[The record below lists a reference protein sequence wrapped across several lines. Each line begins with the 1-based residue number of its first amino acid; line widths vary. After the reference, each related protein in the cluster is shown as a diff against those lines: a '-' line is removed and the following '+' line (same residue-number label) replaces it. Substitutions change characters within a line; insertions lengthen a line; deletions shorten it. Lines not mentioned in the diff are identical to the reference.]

1 MKFNAERLKSIA
13 QPMTDEERAKMN
25 YRIGNADWLR
35 MSAAIALKIRKILRS
50 QNISQ
55 VEFASRMKVTP
66 AQISKLLSGKVN
78 FELKT
83 ISKLQ
88 SVLGESIIDIDLSVK
103 PKNEI
108 EQKISTQVVFVYVKS
123 DPICTTTSIKDDTCF
138 RTYRMLG

>member
-88 SVLGESIIDIDLSVK
+88 SVLGESIIDIDLSIK

-123 DPICTTTSIKDDTCF
+123 DPICTTTNIKDDTCF

>member
-25 YRIGNADWLR
+25 YRIENADWLR
-35 MSAAIALKIRKILRS
+35 MSATIALKIRKILRS

-66 AQISKLLSGKVN
+66 AQVSKLLSGKVN

-108 EQKISTQVVFVYVKS
+108 EQNISTQVVFVYVKS
-123 DPICTTTSIKDDTCF
+123 DPICTTTNIKDDTCF

>member
-35 MSAAIALKIRKILRS
+35 MSAAIALKMRKILRS
-50 QNISQ
+50 QNITQ

-88 SVLGESIIDIDLSVK
+88 SVLGESIIDIDLSIK

-123 DPICTTTSIKDDTCF
+123 DPICTTTNIKDDTCF

>member
-66 AQISKLLSGKVN
+66 AQVSKLLSGKVN

-123 DPICTTTSIKDDTCF
+123 DPICTTTNIKDDTCF

>member
-66 AQISKLLSGKVN
+66 AQVSKLLSGKVN

-88 SVLGESIIDIDLSVK
+88 SVLGESIIDIDLSIK

-123 DPICTTTSIKDDTCF
+123 DPICTTTNIKDDTCF

>member
-66 AQISKLLSGKVN
+66 AQVSKLLSGKVN

-88 SVLGESIIDIDLSVK
+88 SVLGESIIDIDLSE
-103 PKNEI
+103 NL
-108 EQKISTQVVFVYVKS
+108 
-123 DPICTTTSIKDDTCF
+123 
-138 RTYRMLG
+138 RMK

>member
-55 VEFASRMKVTP
+55 AEFASRMKVTP
-66 AQISKLLSGKVN
+66 AQVSKLLSGKVN

-123 DPICTTTSIKDDTCF
+123 DPICTTTNIKDDTCF

>member
-1 MKFNAERLKSIA
+1 MKFNAEKLKSIA
-13 QPMTDEERAKMN
+13 QPMSDEERAKMN
-25 YRIGNADWLR
+25 YRIENANWLR
-35 MSAAIALKIRKILRS
+35 MSATIALKIRKILRS

-55 VEFASRMKVTP
+55 VEFASRMGVTP

-88 SVLGESIIDIDLSVK
+88 TILGEPIIDIDLSVK

-108 EQKISTQVVFVYVKS
+108 EQT
-123 DPICTTTSIKDDTCF
+123 
-138 RTYRMLG
+138 L

>member
-50 QNISQ
+50 QNITQ

>member
-13 QPMTDEERAKMN
+13 QPMTDEERAKMY

-66 AQISKLLSGKVN
+66 AQVSKLLSGKVN

>member
-66 AQISKLLSGKVN
+66 AQVSKLLSGKVN

>member
-1 MKFNAERLKSIA
+1 MKFNAEKLKSIA
-13 QPMTDEERAKMN
+13 QPMSDEERAKMN
-25 YRIGNADWLR
+25 YRIENADWLR
-35 MSAAIALKIRKILRS
+35 MSATIALKIRKILRS

-55 VEFASRMKVTP
+55 VEFASRMGVTP

-88 SVLGESIIDIDLSVK
+88 TILGEPIIDIDLSIK

-108 EQKISTQVVFVYVKS
+108 ELKISTQVVFVYVKS
-123 DPICTTTSIKDDTCF
+123 DPIYTRTNVNDDTCF
-138 RTYRMLG
+138 RTYKILG